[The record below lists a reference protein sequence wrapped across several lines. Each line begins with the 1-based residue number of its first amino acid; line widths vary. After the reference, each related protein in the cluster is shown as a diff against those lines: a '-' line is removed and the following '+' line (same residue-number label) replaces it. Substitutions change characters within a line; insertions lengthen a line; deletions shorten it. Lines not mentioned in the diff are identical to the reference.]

1 MQYMKNLK
9 VGQTEVG
16 ETHTSMELLSAGSMA
31 NGSVD
36 GCGSGVLPG
45 TVGIAGRRTRTIT

>member
-1 MQYMKNLK
+1 MKDLK
-9 VGQTEVG
+9 EGQTKVG

-36 GCGSGVLPG
+36 RCGSGVLPG